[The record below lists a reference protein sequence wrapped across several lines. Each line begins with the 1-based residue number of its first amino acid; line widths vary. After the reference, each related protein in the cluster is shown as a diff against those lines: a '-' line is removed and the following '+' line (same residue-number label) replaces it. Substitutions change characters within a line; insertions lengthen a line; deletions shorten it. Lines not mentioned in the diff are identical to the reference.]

1 MKLITITPE
10 PSTAD
15 LFFVFVS
22 FIVPSLCFW
31 VTEVTQL
38 EVCVLLDLPLR
49 SNICDTIYG
58 PTNKA
63 ELPMKIFL
71 CQNEREELRV
81 STLSRFAPAEVRY
94 LKNTHLWLLESA
106 LSIGVFD
113 IPFVHHE
120 EIVNASEF
128 VSRSK
133 IAPPPTPSP
142 VTRSTVGA
150 LPLVPVNNSGV
161 SQAVSVLS
169 LH

>member
-1 MKLITITPE
+1 MKLISITPE

-49 SNICDTIYG
+49 LNICDNIYG

-63 ELPMKIFL
+63 EPPMKIFL

-81 STLSRFAPAEVRY
+81 STLSRFARAEVIFFLKY
-94 LKNTHLWLLESA
+94 LLLFARVLAEYRGIRHS
-106 LSIGVFD
+106 LCPSRGDCQCLGVC
-113 IPFVHHE
+113 
-120 EIVNASEF
+120 
-128 VSRSK
+128 
-133 IAPPPTPSP
+133 
-142 VTRSTVGA
+142 
-150 LPLVPVNNSGV
+150 VPE
-161 SQAVSVLS
+161 
-169 LH
+169 